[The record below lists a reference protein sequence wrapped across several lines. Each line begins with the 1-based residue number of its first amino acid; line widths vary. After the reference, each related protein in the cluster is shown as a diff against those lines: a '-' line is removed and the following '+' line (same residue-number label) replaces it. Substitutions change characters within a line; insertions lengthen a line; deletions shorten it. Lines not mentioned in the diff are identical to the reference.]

1 MTRDELKGI
10 IEGISDEQLKKILDI
25 NSADIGKAKAD
36 FETVKGQFDE
46 AQKKITD
53 YETEIEGLRDST
65 GEAEKLKE
73 RVKEL
78 QKTIDDRKAADEAA
92 EQDRKLS
99 DRFGAAIGEA
109 KFLNEFTK
117 NGLFSEF
124 KAAIADKSNE
134 GKSDKEIYEGL
145 IKDRDNLFLP
155 KDGIP
160 SVVSATGGVDAVNND
175 SDIREIMGLPPLKN

>member
-1 MTRDELKGI
+1 MQKEFLKSLGLETDVI
-10 IEGISDEQLKKILDI
+10 DKIFAENGKDVNAARAEVDRLKKDLET
-25 NSADIGKAKAD
+25 AK
-36 FETVKGQFDE
+36 G
-46 AQKKITD
+46 KITD

-99 DRFGAAIGEA
+99 DRFGVAIGDA

-160 SVVSATGGVDAVNND
+160 SVVSATGGVGTANND